1 MIPGVEKKNDNCR
14 QIHLQK
20 SNKRDASKD
29 VLLVLK
35 RQEHL
40 DSFQR
45 TPRPYTKRNADY
57 WEDGIKEKR
66 RKQVSAV
73 RAERFANLN
82 ASPQTQIDMENLS
95 PADLKNQLKETEIVT
110 RVRDIKKLQEMYT
123 NALLEAST
131 N

>member
-14 QIHLQK
+14 RIHIQK
-20 SNKRDASKD
+20 SNKRDALKD

-35 RQEHL
+35 REEHL

-45 TPRPYTKRNADY
+45 TPRPYTKGNADY
-57 WEDGIKEKR
+57 WEDGIKE
-66 RKQVSAV
+66 VSAV
-73 RAERFANLN
+73 QAERFGSLN
-82 ASPQTQIDMENLS
+82 ASPQTQIDMENMS
-95 PADLKNQLKETEIVT
+95 PADLKNKLKEMGIVT
-110 RVRDIKKLQEMYT
+110 RVRDIRKLQEMYT

>member
-1 MIPGVEKKNDNCR
+1 M
-14 QIHLQK
+14 
-20 SNKRDASKD
+20 KD

-45 TPRPYTKRNADY
+45 TPRPYTKCNADY
-57 WEDGIKEKR
+57 WEDVIKE
-66 RKQVSAV
+66 VSAV
-73 RAERFANLN
+73 QAERFGSLN
-82 ASPQTQIDMENLS
+82 ASPQTQIDMENMS
-95 PADLKNQLKETEIVT
+95 PADLKNKLKEMGIVT
-110 RVRDIKKLQEMYT
+110 RVRDIRKLQEMYT